1 MIEKA
6 VAFAQRAHAGA
17 VRKGTNIPYITHPI
31 EAAVIVSLMTDDPEL
46 IAAALL
52 HDVVE
57 DAGVTAAELQAEFGQ
72 RVAELVME
80 ESEDKSL
87 SWEERK
93 KTTVEH
99 LSHASRAIK
108 ILTLGDKL
116 SNIRSTA
123 KDCLV
128 IEDEIWQRFNV
139 KDKDKHRWYYKSIMD
154 ALEEFGEHPC
164 YQEYVLLYHKVFDE
178 K

>member
-6 VAFAQRAHAGA
+6 VAFAQKAHAGA
-17 VRKGTNIPYITHPI
+17 VRKGTKIPYITHPV
-31 EAAVIVSLMTDDPEL
+31 EAAVIVSLMTEDPEL

-57 DAGVTAAELQAEFGQ
+57 DAGVTEAQLQAEFGP
-72 RVAELVME
+72 RVAALVMG

-93 KTTVEH
+93 MATVEH
-99 LSHASRAIK
+99 LKHASRETK
-108 ILTLGDKL
+108 MLTLGDKL

-123 KDCLV
+123 KDYLV
-128 IEDEIWQRFNV
+128 MGDEIWQRFRV
-139 KDKDKHRWYYKSIMD
+139 TDKQKHGWYYGGILDELS
-154 ALEEFGEHPC
+154 EFSEHPC